1 MRKAREKERERKDEK
16 KKEPFE
22 NAERSNN
29 ASRHKQ
35 YVYPKE
41 KLRLTF
47 DKTTR
52 SFFYVN
58 INFLMALAK
67 TKSMCCNLFYDFQR
81 VTIVSFRCSQ
91 SLTLHLELYRKFVAK
106 FKRHEYNI
114 LKLENFN

>member
-1 MRKAREKERERKDEK
+1 MSGWGRRRKGWRKRRKEM
-16 KKEPFE
+16 FE

-35 YVYPKE
+35 CVYPKE

-58 INFLMALAK
+58 INFFHG
-67 TKSMCCNLFYDFQR
+67 TS
-81 VTIVSFRCSQ
+81 
-91 SLTLHLELYRKFVAK
+91 
-106 FKRHEYNI
+106 
-114 LKLENFN
+114 